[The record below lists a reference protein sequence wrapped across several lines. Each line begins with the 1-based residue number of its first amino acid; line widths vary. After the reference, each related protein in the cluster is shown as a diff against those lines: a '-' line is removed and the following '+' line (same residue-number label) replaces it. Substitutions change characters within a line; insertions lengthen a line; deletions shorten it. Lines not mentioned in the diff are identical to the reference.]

1 MAASGT
7 GIVDIKSDLVRKQW
21 MTEGLVQRRSMS
33 FWAPFTGSSPDS
45 VVYQVNQTN
54 AKDGHTIVFDY
65 DGNTAGEAFV
75 DKEQAFG
82 RGEQKKKFSSKMI
95 SRRVRYAVDNGDKF
109 DAVNIGDLS
118 IAQHADSRTKLADQ
132 FIRGKD
138 QMIFDSLQGMK
149 DSIGNSHIIRAG
161 NRANIGALTSAD
173 VLTYNFL
180 WDLEAA
186 VKTSSGFTTGG
197 TRRPLEPYVLQSG
210 EPVWLFIIDPVMKRQ
225 LVQDQNFRAVMPVA
239 DLRGADNMA
248 ISGVIGRIGSLIIK
262 EAPMFF
268 GATSSRTIGKSK
280 VEIAGLRQLDETGLY
295 TGETSFGAST
305 KKVASQ
311 GLLLGK
317 SAAQIGMGM
326 QPDYK
331 FQESSD
337 FGIKSESALELWM
350 NTQKTQL
357 IAETED
363 YVSAKVAGMDYGCIA
378 VQVYS
383 HTVA

>member
-1 MAASGT
+1 MAT
-7 GIVDIKSDLVRKQW
+7 GVVDIKSELVRKQW
-21 MTEGLVQRRSMS
+21 MVEGLVQRKAMS
-33 FWAPFTGSSPDS
+33 FWAPFTGTSPDS
-45 VVYQVNQTN
+45 VVYQANSTN

-82 RGEQKKKFSSKMI
+82 KGEQKKKFSSKLI
-95 SRRVRYAVDNGDKF
+95 SRRIRYAVDNGDKF
-109 DAVNIGDLS
+109 DAVNIGDLN

-138 QMIFDSLQGMK
+138 QMLFDSMQGMK
-149 DSIGNSHIIRAG
+149 DSVGQSHIIRAG
-161 NRANIGALTSAD
+161 NKSSIGALTSTD
-173 VLTYNFL
+173 VLTYDFL
-180 WDLEAA
+180 WDLEAM
-186 VKTSSGFTTGG
+186 VKTSSGFTVGG
-197 TRRPLEPYVLQSG
+197 ARRPLEPYVLQNG
-210 EPVWLFIIDPVMKRQ
+210 EPVWLFVIDPVMKRQ
-225 LVQDQNFRAVMPVA
+225 LVQDVNFRAVMPVG

-268 GATSSRTIGKSK
+268 GATSSRIIGKSK
-280 VEIAGLRQLDETGLY
+280 VEISGLRQLDETGLY
-295 TGETSFGAST
+295 TGETGFGAST
-305 KKVASQ
+305 KKVASL

-326 QPDYK
+326 MPDYK

-337 FGIKSESALELWM
+337 FGIKSESALEVWM

-357 IAETED
+357 IAENED
-363 YVSAKVAGMDYGCIA
+363 YVSAKVAGMDYGVVG
-378 VQVYS
+378 VQTYS